1 MCCIFLLHVYMVD
14 FWILAGSQ
22 NILERSEMR
31 MLISTDFAH
40 GIIRKA
46 GGHSFFPSFIQHV
59 LAKDNVK
66 GTVQG
71 PREKWTPKSQL
82 PWELLLNFSTQKER
96 VQWIMHL
103 FLFLEKLQPIFFRKI
118 QHNWYIPIFLG
129 ELGLNWQ
136 LAHFVLKFNKLLEN
150 LIPYNL
156 LNMSFAIYIWWP

>member
-1 MCCIFLLHVYMVD
+1 MLYIFIACIYGWFLNPSGVTEHSREVRNANAY
-14 FWILAGSQ
+14 FYWFCSWHHQKGW
-22 NILERSEMR
+22 RSF
-31 MLISTDFAH
+31 IF
-40 GIIRKA
+40 
-46 GGHSFFPSFIQHV
+46 SFIQHV